1 MTFTTHILPCGHAVR
16 DPAQAHYCDYL
27 RLQQLL
33 SLQPDAEQARHPD
46 EHLFVVTHQ
55 SFELWFTQLRTDLP
69 RIIDALD
76 GDDLGLATWLVQ
88 RCTAVVRMFSPM
100 MRVLET
106 MTLGGFYAFRH
117 HLVPASGGESGQ
129 WHEIE
134 ILSGAREPEFRRYL
148 EAEVNPDPAG
158 GPHSRL
164 WTERLEELWSA
175 PSLCTAAQA
184 AFERRRVTPAEA
196 YARSHGGG
204 GEWDLVHLAEA
215 LLDYDEEVRCWRF
228 IHARTAERTIGPEV
242 EGTAATSGVRYLERM
257 ATHRAS
263 FFPFLWGARG
273 QLWERMSAAAPPP
286 AADGAPAA
294 DHSGS

>member
-1 MTFTTHILPCGHAVR
+1 VEALACGHRLA
-16 DPAQAHYCDYL
+16 DPGQTHYCTYL
-27 RLQQLL
+27 RVHELL
-33 SLQPDAEQARHPD
+33 SLQSGPDQTRHPD

-55 SFELWFTQLRTDLP
+55 SFELWFSQLITDLP
-69 RIIDALD
+69 RAIEALQR
-76 GDDLGLATWLVQ
+76 DDVGQATWLMR
-88 RCTAVVRMFSPM
+88 RCAAVVRLFSPT
-100 MRVLET
+100 MRMLET

-117 HLVPASGGESGQ
+117 HLVPASGGESSQ

-158 GPHSRL
+158 APHSHL
-164 WTERLEELWSA
+164 WTDRL
-175 PSLCTAAQA
+175 
-184 AFERRRVTPAEA
+184 
-196 YARSHGGG
+196 
-204 GEWDLVHLAEA
+204 DLAEA

-273 QLWERMSAAAPPP
+273 QLWERT
-286 AADGAPAA
+286 GAPAP
-294 DHSGS
+294 SGAEGGQRPG